1 MKNNYFQSYI
11 MRILR
16 KDYVKFIL
24 TLPLFLSLLI
34 STQTLDRQ
42 LTIRYL
48 MFGFILF
55 FVSVI
60 LLRNRREIATYVNTQ
75 IRIFFI
81 IYSAFI
87 FIGGIS
93 LIYTNNFSDGL
104 FTLTK
109 LLLIGI
115 YILYIFF
122 VFKDPNILIKYFTR
136 TIVVLGVIVCI
147 IGLYQIIIYFNTGIN
162 KSSLY
167 EITATFGNKNVF
179 VQNVFFIF
187 PFSVFVAIT
196 DHKYWRIAAILISIT
211 IVGFITLLMT
221 RSVWVAFVL
230 SVICVVLLGSILKI
244 FKLIN
249 YKRFVIPLVLFISV
263 VVSIVFVYS
272 KYDEVSAFSKQITG
286 YGPEKGRLVLWQ
298 NSLEIYDEN
307 PILGKGLGSWK
318 IEILKYADYKVLSED
333 SSRFYQ
339 RPHNDFIWVLCEM
352 GIIGTIAYILIF
364 IYSFYLCV
372 ILLRSD
378 FPIKIKYFIL
388 ALIFF
393 ITGFV
398 VVSFFSFP
406 LERME
411 HIIFLAFAL
420 GSVLTLINNN
430 KKSKSNKFWVNYK
443 ILIIIFSV
451 ITLFSIYFGSVRY
464 FSEVHLKK
472 ALYYKSIQK
481 WKLVISE
488 VDKMNLVFYPI
499 DMFSTPVTWYKGLA
513 SFNLKSYNDAY
524 KCFKSAYDV
533 NPYHIYVLNDFASCS
548 SVLGKTEESIKLY
561 KKALD
566 IIPDFENALYNIS
579 TIYYQKQKM
588 DSAYLYFSKIENVE
602 TQKYNKYLRVLVNPK
617 IKELLKSDMPA
628 EIKIS
633 LQSYLKDPA
642 NLKKSIRKAQL
653 KKIKLEKQLL
663 TDISQKQK

>member
-1 MKNNYFQSYI
+1 

-24 TLPLFLSLLI
+24 ILPLFLSLLI
-34 STQTLDRQ
+34 STKTLDRQ
-42 LTIRYL
+42 LIIRYL

-55 FVSVI
+55 FVSSI
-60 LLRNRREIATYVNTQ
+60 LLRNRREIATYVNRQ

-81 IYSAFI
+81 IYSVFI
-87 FIGGIS
+87 FVGGIS

-104 FTLTK
+104 FTFTK

-122 VFKDPNILIKYFTR
+122 VFKDPILLIKYFTR
-136 TIVVLGVIVCI
+136 AIVVLGFIVCS
-147 IGLYQIIIYFNTGIN
+147 IGLYQIIIYFTNGIN
-162 KSSLY
+162 DSSLY

-187 PFSVFVAIT
+187 PFSAFVAIT
-196 DHKYWRIAAILISIT
+196 DHKYWKIAAILVSIT

-230 SVICVVLLGSILKI
+230 SVFCVVCVGSILKI

-249 YKRFVIPLVLFISV
+249 YKRLLIPVVLLISV

-272 KYDEVSAFSKQITG
+272 KYDEASAFSKQITG

-318 IEILKYADYKVLSED
+318 IEILKHANYKVLSED
-333 SSRFYQ
+333 NRRFYQ
-339 RPHNDFIWVLCEM
+339 RPHNDFIWVLCEL
-352 GIIGTIAYILIF
+352 GIIGVIAYALIF
-364 IYSFYLCV
+364 IYVFYLCV

-378 FPIKIKYFIL
+378 FPLKIKYFIL

-420 GSVLTLINNN
+420 GSVLTLINYN
-430 KKSKSNKFWVNYK
+430 KKSKSKKLWVNYK
-443 ILIIIFSV
+443 LLLIIFSV
-451 ITLFSIYFGSVRY
+451 ITLFSIYLGSMRY
-464 FSEVHLKK
+464 FSEIHLKK
-472 ALYYKSIQK
+472 ALYYKSAQN

-499 DMFSTPVTWYKGLA
+499 DMLSTPVVWYKGLA
-513 SFNLKSYNDAY
+513 CFNLKRYTDAY
-524 KCFKSAYDV
+524 KCFKSAYNV

-566 IIPDFENALYNIS
+566 IIPDFEDALYNIS
-579 TIYYQKQKM
+579 TIYYQKRNM
-588 DSAYLYFSKIENVE
+588 DSAYFYFSKIENVD
-602 TQKYNKYLRVLVNPK
+602 TQKYNKYMRVLVNPK
-617 IKELLKSDMPA
+617 IKEFLKSDLQT
-628 EIKIS
+628 EIKSS
-633 LQSYLKDPA
+633 LQTYLKDPE
-642 NLKKSIRKAQL
+642 NLKRSIRKAQL
-653 KKIKLEKQLL
+653 KNIKLEKQLL
-663 TDISQKQK
+663 TDISHQQK

>member
-1 MKNNYFQSYI
+1 

-24 TLPLFLSLLI
+24 ILPLFLSLLI
-34 STQTLDRQ
+34 SANTLDRQ
-42 LTIRYL
+42 LPIRYL
-48 MFGFILF
+48 MFGVILF
-55 FVSVI
+55 FVSSI
-60 LLRNRREIATYVNTQ
+60 LLRNRREIATYVNRQ
-75 IRIFFI
+75 IRTFFI
-81 IYSAFI
+81 IYSVFI
-87 FIGGIS
+87 FVGAIS

-104 FTLTK
+104 FTFTK
-109 LLLIGI
+109 LSLIGI

-122 VFKDPNILIKYFTR
+122 VFKDPILLIKYFTR
-136 TIVVLGVIVCI
+136 AIVVLGFIVCS
-147 IGLYQIIIYFNTGIN
+147 IGLYQIVIYFTNGIN
-162 KSSLY
+162 NSSLT
-167 EITATFGNKNVF
+167 EITATFGNKNIF

-187 PFSVFVAIT
+187 PFSAFVAIT
-196 DHKYWRIAAILISIT
+196 DHKYWKIAAILVSIT

-221 RSVWVAFVL
+221 RSVWVAFIL
-230 SVICVVLLGSILKI
+230 SVFCVVCVGSILKI

-249 YKRFVIPLVLFISV
+249 YKRLLISV
-263 VVSIVFVYS
+263 VLLISIVVSIVFVYS
-272 KYDEVSAFSKQITG
+272 KYNEASAYSKQITG

-318 IEILKYADYKVLSED
+318 IEILKHTNNKFLSQVFR
-333 SSRFYQ
+333 RFYQ
-339 RPHNDFIWVLCEM
+339 RPHNDFIWVLCEL
-352 GIIGTIAYILIF
+352 GIIGVIAYALIF
-364 IYSFYLCV
+364 IYVFYLCI

-378 FPIKIKYFIL
+378 FPLKIKYFIL

-420 GSVLTLINNN
+420 GSVLALINYN
-430 KKSKSNKFWVNYK
+430 KKSKSKKLWVNYK
-443 ILIIIFSV
+443 LLLIIFSV
-451 ITLFSIYFGSVRY
+451 ITLFSIYLGSVRY
-464 FSEVHLKK
+464 FSEIHLKK
-472 ALYYKSIQK
+472 ALYYKSAQN

-499 DMFSTPVTWYKGLA
+499 DMLSTPVVWYKGLA
-513 SFNLKSYNDAY
+513 CFNLKRYTDAY
-524 KCFKSAYDV
+524 KCFNSAYNV

-566 IIPDFENALYNIS
+566 VIPDFADALYNIS
-579 TIYYQKQKM
+579 TIYYQKQNM
-588 DSAYLYFSKIENVE
+588 DSAYFYFSKIKNVD
-602 TQKYNKYLRVLVNPK
+602 TQKYNKYMRVLVNPK
-617 IKELLKSDMPA
+617 IKEFLKSDLQT

-633 LQSYLKDPA
+633 LQTYLKDPE
-642 NLKKSIRKAQL
+642 NLKRSIRKAQL
-653 KKIKLEKQLL
+653 KNIKLEKQLL
-663 TDISQKQK
+663 TDISHQQK